1 MVRAREVVLA
11 AAVWVHVWSAMMSD
25 RLRSVHFTRR
35 SCYYATATK
44 PGPTCSK
51 EGCLKGTVP
60 QEESA
65 VVFEPGRYNDSV
77 DSWMHGFM
85 DAMLPRGT
93 LHPSPGNGTSRLASN
108 CVATAALARQLSPQ
122 LLVRDR
128 TRDLQMFSP
137 MLSLRDSSRI

>member
-1 MVRAREVVLA
+1 MHVRWCWQLP
-11 AAVWVHVWSAMMSD
+11 WVHVWSAMMSD

-44 PGPTCSK
+44 PGLTCSK

-60 QEESA
+60 ERNRLW
-65 VVFEPGRYNDSV
+65 FEPGRYNDSV

-108 CVATAALARQLSPQ
+108 CVATAALARQLCRHSC
-122 LLVRDR
+122 
-128 TRDLQMFSP
+128 
-137 MLSLRDSSRI
+137 

>member
-35 SCYYATATK
+35 SCYCYYATATK

-60 QEESA
+60 PRNRLW
-65 VVFEPGRYNDSV
+65 FEPGRYNDSV
-77 DSWMHGFM
+77 DSWMHAFM

-108 CVATAALARQLSPQ
+108 CVATAALARQLCRHSC
-122 LLVRDR
+122 
-128 TRDLQMFSP
+128 
-137 MLSLRDSSRI
+137 